1 MNLPA
6 PVGCA
11 LIRFALVGGR
21 IGAVL
26 FRLVGLLK
34 RLSVKCRKSCDF
46 CTLLPFWLFHND
58 FLCFNPQTALRGN
71 YDNISGNAE
80 SECLRSLD
88 VLLVELAVL

>member
-26 FRLVGLLK
+26 FRLAGLLEC
-34 RLSVKCRKSCDF
+34 LSVKCGKSCAF
-46 CTLLPFWLFHND
+46 CALLPFWLLHNV
-58 FLCFNPQTALRGN
+58 FLCFNSQTALRGN

-80 SECLRSLD
+80 PERLRSPD

>member
-26 FRLVGLLK
+26 FRLAGLLE
-34 RLSVKCRKSCDF
+34 RLSIKCGKSCAF
-46 CTLLPFWLFHND
+46 CALLPFWLFHNV
-58 FLCFNPQTALRGN
+58 FLCFNSQTALRGKCG
-71 YDNISGNAE
+71 NISGNAE
-80 SECLRSLD
+80 PKCLRSPD

>member
-26 FRLVGLLK
+26 FRLVGLLEC
-34 RLSVKCRKSCDF
+34 LSVKCGKSCEFAADF
-46 CTLLPFWLFHND
+46 VILLFRSV
-58 FLCFNPQTALRGN
+58 NP
-71 YDNISGNAE
+71 
-80 SECLRSLD
+80 C
-88 VLLVELAVL
+88 